1 MKSEFELAFNEI
13 AERSRLETKTIITAV
28 ELALEQAY
36 RKSVTASD
44 AQEVVARVE
53 PESGQVS
60 VFAEKEVVEDTH
72 DDRTEVALT
81 VAREIN
87 PEVQLGDL
95 IKVDSTPTGFGRIA
109 AQTAK
114 QVILQKLKEAERESQ
129 YQEYIEREGD
139 IIHGTVQSYSMK
151 GVTLS
156 LGRAEAQMPRN
167 QQMPGERYRTH
178 EKLRVYLLEVR
189 KTARGPEIIVS
200 RTHRNLLRRLLEMEV
215 PEIYNGI
222 VEIKSIA
229 REAGYRSKVAVDALQ
244 QGVDPVGACVG
255 MRGMRIQSIVKELH
269 GEKIDVIQWN
279 PDASV
284 FISKALSPARVSG
297 VHLEEDTS
305 PEGRTATVI
314 VPDDQLSLAIGREGQ
329 NARLAAKLT
338 GWRID
343 IKSLAEAAN
352 ESIDRLHN
360 DEYYADLAV
369 SLEADLERVAIT
381 LSKMDERKPVMPEEY
396 GTLNSLVNAVEER
409 RLEMY
414 EAELA
419 ERRSKLKVI
428 RDGIPLAAYSLSLV
442 EIDILTDRVRNIFLE
457 AKFETVGQVL
467 EQLSMD
473 SDVILA
479 LSGIGPKII
488 ESIHGKLNELVADLP
503 DPEDIDD
510 EHVLIDETLPQS
522 DVEDS
527 ELPELES
534 AIGKEEIK
542 TDGDTDDDT
551 DDEAVEAESETDDI
565 SFAETIEKSDDESK
579 DQNYADDVE
588 DVDKLLQSNEKKKKR
603 RKKRS
608 VVFDDDRGVFIT
620 SHSHKRSKG
629 QFDWEDDLEDME

>member
-1 MKSEFELAFNEI
+1 MKSEFALAFNEI
-13 AERSRLETKTIITAV
+13 AERSRLETKTIIMAV
-28 ELALEQAY
+28 EMALEQAY

-60 VFAEKEVVEDTH
+60 VFAEKEVVDDPQ
-72 DDRTEVALT
+72 DDRTEVALS
-81 VAREIN
+81 VAREID

-95 IKVDSTPTGFGRIA
+95 IKVDSTPSGFGRIA

-178 EKLRVYLLEVR
+178 EKLRVYLVEVR

-215 PEIYNGI
+215 PEIYNGV

-229 REAGYRSKVAVDALQ
+229 REAGYRSKVAVDAMQ

-279 PDASV
+279 PDASL

-297 VHLEEDTS
+297 VHLEDDTT

-343 IKSLAEAAN
+343 IKSLAEAAH
-352 ESIDRLHN
+352 ESIDRLRN
-360 DEYYADLAV
+360 DDYYGKLAV
-369 SLEADLERVAIT
+369 ELESDMERVAIT
-381 LSKMDERKPVMPEEY
+381 LAKMDESKPVMPEEY
-396 GTLNSLVNAVEER
+396 TTLTSLVNSVEER
-409 RLEMY
+409 RLEMH

-419 ERRSKLKVI
+419 ERRAKLEVV
-428 RDGIPLAAYSLSLV
+428 RAGIPLSAYSFPLTDA
-442 EIDILTDRVRNIFLE
+442 DILTDRIRGVLLE
-457 AKFETVGQVL
+457 ANFETVGQVL

-479 LSGIGPKII
+479 LSGIGPKVV
-488 ESIHGKLNELVADLP
+488 ENIHGKLNELAADMTDL
-503 DPEDIDD
+503 ETAD
-510 EHVLIDETLPQS
+510 EEHIVVDETSSDRDQS
-522 DVEDS
+522 
-527 ELPELES
+527 
-534 AIGKEEIK
+534 
-542 TDGDTDDDT
+542 
-551 DDEAVEAESETDDI
+551 EAESLEPASANGEDQETKTAEEESEVESQDDE
-565 SFAETIEKSDDESK
+565 STFVETIEQTDDTMVPNFE
-579 DQNYADDVE
+579 E
-588 DVDKLLQSNEKKKKR
+588 DGQEIDKLLQSKDKKKKR
-603 RKKRS
+603 RKKRTT
-608 VVFDDDRGVFIT
+608 VFDEERGVYIT
-620 SHSHKRSKG
+620 SHAHKRSRG
-629 QFDWEDDLEDME
+629 QFNWEDDIEDIE

>member
-13 AERSRLETKTIITAV
+13 AERSRLETKTIIAAV

-60 VFAEKEVVEDTH
+60 VFAEKEVVEDPQ

-81 VAREIN
+81 MAREID

-95 IKVDSTPTGFGRIA
+95 IQVDSTPSGFGRIA

-215 PEIYNGI
+215 PEIYNGV

-229 REAGYRSKVAVDALQ
+229 REAGYRSKVAVDAMQ

-360 DEYYADLAV
+360 DEYYSELAV

-381 LSKMDERKPVMPEEY
+381 LSKMDEGKPVMPEEY

-409 RLEMY
+409 RLEIH

-419 ERRSKLKVI
+419 EIRAKLEVV
-428 RDGIPLAAYSLSLV
+428 RDGIPLSAYSFSLI
-442 EIDILTDRVRNIFLE
+442 EADILTDRIRNILLE
-457 AKFETVGQVL
+457 ANFETVGQVL

-479 LSGIGPKII
+479 LSGIGPKVI
-488 ESIHGKLNELVADLP
+488 ENIHGKLNELVADLP
-503 DPEDIDD
+503 DPEQLDD
-510 EHVLIDETLPQS
+510 DDVVADEIQPQP
-522 DVEDS
+522 DVS
-527 ELPELES
+527 KLELSELES
-534 AIGKEEIK
+534 VADEGQEAK
-542 TDGDTDDDT
+542 TDEED
-551 DDEAVEAESETDDI
+551 VEAELETEDI
-565 SFAETIEKSDDESK
+565 SFAETTGLSDDESK
-579 DQNYADDVE
+579 SQDYTDDGE
-588 DVDKLLQSNEKKKKR
+588 GNDKILQPKVVKKNR

-608 VVFDDDRGVFIT
+608 VVFDDERGVFIT
-620 SHSHKRSKG
+620 SHSHKRSRG
-629 QFDWEDDLEDME
+629 QIDWEDDMEDME

>member
-60 VFAEKEVVEDTH
+60 IFAEKEVVEDTH

-229 REAGYRSKVAVDALQ
+229 REAGYRSKVAVDAMQ

-284 FISKALSPARVSG
+284 FISKALSPARVSS
-297 VHLEEDTS
+297 VHLEGDTS

-352 ESIDRLHN
+352 EAIDRLHN

-369 SLEADLERVAIT
+369 SLETDLERVAIT

-428 RDGIPLAAYSLSLV
+428 RDGIPLAAYSLSLAEV
-442 EIDILTDRVRNIFLE
+442 DILTDRIRNIFLE
-457 AKFETVGQVL
+457 ANFETVGQVL

-479 LSGIGPKII
+479 LSGIGPKIM

-503 DPEDIDD
+503 DPEDLDD

-522 DVEDS
+522 DVEDT

-534 AIGKEEIK
+534 VTGKEEIK
-542 TDGDTDDDT
+542 TD
-551 DDEAVEAESETDDI
+551 DEDVEAESEVDDI
-565 SFAETIEKSDDESK
+565 SFAETIEKSDDEPK
-579 DQNYADDVE
+579 DPNYADDVE
-588 DVDKLLQSNEKKKKR
+588 DIDKLLQPNEKKKKR

-608 VVFDDDRGVFIT
+608 VVFDDERGVFIT
-620 SHSHKRSKG
+620 SHPHKRSKG
-629 QFDWEDDLEDME
+629 QFDWEDDMEDME

>member
-156 LGRAEAQMPRN
+156 LGRAEAQLPRN

-428 RDGIPLAAYSLSLV
+428 RDGIPLAAYSLSLAEV
-442 EIDILTDRVRNIFLE
+442 DILTDRIRNIFLE
-457 AKFETVGQVL
+457 ANFETVGQVL

-479 LSGIGPKII
+479 LSGIGPKIM

-503 DPEDIDD
+503 DPEDLDD

-522 DVEDS
+522 DVEDT

-534 AIGKEEIK
+534 VTGKEEIK
-542 TDGDTDDDT
+542 TD
-551 DDEAVEAESETDDI
+551 DEDVETESEVDDI
-565 SFAETIEKSDDESK
+565 SFAETIEKSDDEPK
-579 DQNYADDVE
+579 DQNYANDVE
-588 DVDKLLQSNEKKKKR
+588 DVDKLLQPDEKKKKR

-608 VVFDDDRGVFIT
+608 VVFDDERGVFIT

-629 QFDWEDDLEDME
+629 QFDWEDDMEDME

>member
-1 MKSEFELAFNEI
+1 MKSEFALAFNEI
-13 AERSRLETKTIITAV
+13 AERSRLETTTIISAV

-36 RKSVTASD
+36 RKSVIASD

-60 VFAEKEVVEDTH
+60 VFAEKEVVEDPQ
-72 DDRTEVALT
+72 DDRTEVALSI
-81 VAREIN
+81 AREIDS
-87 PEVQLGDL
+87 EVQLGDL
-95 IKVDSTPTGFGRIA
+95 IKVDSTPSGFGRIA

-178 EKLRVYLLEVR
+178 EKLRVYLVEVR
-189 KTARGPEIIVS
+189 KTSRGPEIIVS

-215 PEIYNGI
+215 PEIYNGV

-229 REAGYRSKVAVDALQ
+229 REAGYRSKVAVDAMQ
-244 QGVDPVGACVG
+244 QGIDPVGACVG

-297 VHLEEDTS
+297 VHLEDDTT

-343 IKSLAEAAN
+343 IKSLAEAAH
-352 ESIDRLHN
+352 ESIDLLR
-360 DEYYADLAV
+360 DDDYYGELAIE
-369 SLEADLERVAIT
+369 LESDMERVAIT
-381 LSKMDERKPVMPEEY
+381 LVKMDEGKPVMPEEY
-396 GTLNSLVNAVEER
+396 STLTSLVNSVEER
-409 RLEMY
+409 RLEMH

-419 ERRSKLKVI
+419 ERRAKLEVV
-428 RDGIPLAAYSLSLV
+428 RAGIPASAYGFSLS
-442 EIDILTDRVRNIFLE
+442 DADCLTDRIRTILME
-457 AKFETVGQVL
+457 ANFETVGQVL

-479 LSGIGPKII
+479 LSGIGPKVV
-488 ESIHGKLNELVADLP
+488 ENIHGKLNELAADM
-503 DPEDIDD
+503 PEPEIVDG
-510 EHVLIDETLPQS
+510 EHVVLDDTSVDSDE
-522 DVEDS
+522 S
-527 ELPELES
+527 ESGSLES
-534 AIGKEEIK
+534 EDV
-542 TDGDTDDDT
+542 DGDEQETKNT
-551 DDEAVEAESETDDI
+551 EEESEVGLEEDEST
-565 SFAETIEKSDDESK
+565 FTETIEKTDDAMVPDYE
-579 DQNYADDVE
+579 E
-588 DVDKLLQSNEKKKKR
+588 DVQDIDKLLQSKDKKKKR
-603 RKKRS
+603 RKKRTT
-608 VVFDDDRGVFIT
+608 VFDDERGVYIT
-620 SHSHKRSKG
+620 SHSHKRSRG
-629 QFDWEDDLEDME
+629 QFNWEDEIEDIE

>member
-1 MKSEFELAFNEI
+1 
-13 AERSRLETKTIITAV
+13 
-28 ELALEQAY
+28 
-36 RKSVTASD
+36 
-44 AQEVVARVE
+44 
-53 PESGQVS
+53 
-60 VFAEKEVVEDTH
+60 
-72 DDRTEVALT
+72 
-81 VAREIN
+81 
-87 PEVQLGDL
+87 VQLGDL
-95 IKVDSTPTGFGRIA
+95 IQVDSTPSGFGRIA

-215 PEIYNGI
+215 PEIYNGV

-229 REAGYRSKVAVDALQ
+229 REAGYRSKVAVDAMQ

-352 ESIDRLHN
+352 ESIDRLNN
-360 DEYYADLAV
+360 DEYYSELAV

-381 LSKMDERKPVMPEEY
+381 LSKMDEGKPVMPEEY

-409 RLEMY
+409 RLEMH

-419 ERRSKLKVI
+419 ERRAKLEVV
-428 RDGIPLAAYSLSLV
+428 RDGIPLSAYSFSLI
-442 EIDILTDRVRNIFLE
+442 EADILTDRIRNILLE
-457 AKFETVGQVL
+457 ANFETVGQVL

-479 LSGIGPKII
+479 LSGIGPKVI
-488 ESIHGKLNELVADLP
+488 ENIHGKLNELVADLP
-503 DPEDIDD
+503 DPEQLDD
-510 EHVLIDETLPQS
+510 DGVVADEIQPQP
-522 DVEDS
+522 DVS
-527 ELPELES
+527 ELELSELES
-534 AIGKEEIK
+534 VAGEGQEAK
-542 TDGDTDDDT
+542 TDEED
-551 DDEAVEAESETDDI
+551 VEAELETEDI
-565 SFAETIEKSDDESK
+565 SFAETIGLSDDESK
-579 DQNYADDVE
+579 SQDYTDDGE
-588 DVDKLLQSNEKKKKR
+588 GNDKILESKDVKKKR

-608 VVFDDDRGVFIT
+608 VVFDDERGVFIT
-620 SHSHKRSKG
+620 SHSHKRSRG
-629 QFDWEDDLEDME
+629 QIDWEDDMEDME

>member
-428 RDGIPLAAYSLSLV
+428 RDGIPLAAYSLSLAEV
-442 EIDILTDRVRNIFLE
+442 DILTDRIRNIFLE
-457 AKFETVGQVL
+457 ANFETVGQVL

-479 LSGIGPKII
+479 LSGIGPKIM

-503 DPEDIDD
+503 DPEDLDD

-522 DVEDS
+522 DVEDT

-534 AIGKEEIK
+534 VTGKEEIK
-542 TDGDTDDDT
+542 TD
-551 DDEAVEAESETDDI
+551 DEDVETESEVDDI
-565 SFAETIEKSDDESK
+565 SFAETIEKSDDEPK
-579 DQNYADDVE
+579 DQNYANDVE
-588 DVDKLLQSNEKKKKR
+588 DVDKLLQPDEKKKKR

-608 VVFDDDRGVFIT
+608 VVFDDERGVFIT

-629 QFDWEDDLEDME
+629 QFDWEDDMEDME

>member
-1 MKSEFELAFNEI
+1 MKSEFALAFNEI
-13 AERSRLETKTIITAV
+13 AERSRLETSTIIMAV

-60 VFAEKEVVEDTH
+60 VFAEKEVVDDPQ
-72 DDRTEVALT
+72 DDRTEVALS
-81 VAREIN
+81 VACEID

-95 IKVDSTPTGFGRIA
+95 IQVDSTPSGFGRIA

-178 EKLRVYLLEVR
+178 EKLRVYLVEVR

-215 PEIYNGI
+215 PEIYNGV

-229 REAGYRSKVAVDALQ
+229 REAGYRSKVAVDAMQ

-297 VHLEEDTS
+297 VHLEDDTT

-343 IKSLAEAAN
+343 IKSLAEAAH
-352 ESIDRLHN
+352 ESIDRLRN
-360 DEYYADLAV
+360 DDYYAELAV
-369 SLEADLERVAIT
+369 ELESDMERVAIT
-381 LSKMDERKPVMPEEY
+381 LAKMDERKPVMPEEY
-396 GTLNSLVNAVEER
+396 TTLTSLVNSVEER
-409 RLEMY
+409 RLEMH

-419 ERRSKLKVI
+419 ERRAKLEVV
-428 RDGIPLAAYSLSLV
+428 RAGIPSLAYSFSLTEADV
-442 EIDILTDRVRNIFLE
+442 LTDRIRGVLLE
-457 AKFETVGQVL
+457 ANFETVGQVL

-479 LSGIGPKII
+479 LSGIGPKVV
-488 ESIHGKLNELVADLP
+488 ENIHGKLNELAADMTDLKTA
-503 DPEDIDD
+503 DEDHI
-510 EHVLIDETLPQS
+510 VVDET
-522 DVEDS
+522 
-527 ELPELES
+527 S
-534 AIGKEEIK
+534 A
-542 TDGDTDDDT
+542 
-551 DDEAVEAESETDDI
+551 DENKSEAESLEPVSAGGEEQETKTTDEELEVE
-565 SFAETIEKSDDESK
+565 SQDDESTF
-579 DQNYADDVE
+579 ADTIEQTDDTMAPDFEE
-588 DVDKLLQSNEKKKKR
+588 DAQDLDKLLQSKDKKKKR
-603 RKKRS
+603 RKKRTT
-608 VVFDDDRGVFIT
+608 VFDDERGVYIT
-620 SHSHKRSKG
+620 SHSHKRSRG
-629 QFDWEDDLEDME
+629 QFNWEDEIEDVE

>member
-1 MKSEFELAFNEI
+1 MKSEFALAFNEI
-13 AERSRLETKTIITAV
+13 AERSRLETSTIIMAV

-60 VFAEKEVVEDTH
+60 VFAEKEVVDDPQ
-72 DDRTEVALT
+72 DDRTEVALS
-81 VAREIN
+81 VACEID

-95 IKVDSTPTGFGRIA
+95 IQVDSTPSGFGRIA

-178 EKLRVYLLEVR
+178 EKLRVYLVEVR

-215 PEIYNGI
+215 PEIYNGV

-229 REAGYRSKVAVDALQ
+229 REAGYRSKVAVDAMQ

-297 VHLEEDTS
+297 VHLEDDTT

-343 IKSLAEAAN
+343 IKSLAEAAHD
-352 ESIDRLHN
+352 SIDRLRN
-360 DEYYADLAV
+360 DDYYAELAV
-369 SLEADLERVAIT
+369 ELESDMERVAIT
-381 LSKMDERKPVMPEEY
+381 LAKMDERKPVMPEEY
-396 GTLNSLVNAVEER
+396 TTLTSLVNSVEER
-409 RLEMY
+409 RLEMH

-419 ERRSKLKVI
+419 ERRAKLEVV
-428 RDGIPLAAYSLSLV
+428 RAGIPSLAYSFSLTEADV
-442 EIDILTDRVRNIFLE
+442 LTDRIRGVLLE
-457 AKFETVGQVL
+457 ANFETVGQVL

-479 LSGIGPKII
+479 LSGIGPKVV
-488 ESIHGKLNELVADLP
+488 ENIHGKLNELAADMTDLKTA
-503 DPEDIDD
+503 DEDHI
-510 EHVLIDETLPQS
+510 VVDETS
-522 DVEDS
+522 ADEDKS
-527 ELPELES
+527 
-534 AIGKEEIK
+534 
-542 TDGDTDDDT
+542 
-551 DDEAVEAESETDDI
+551 EAESLEPVSAGGEEQETKTTDEELEVE
-565 SFAETIEKSDDESK
+565 SQDDESTF
-579 DQNYADDVE
+579 ADTIEQTDDTMAPDFEE
-588 DVDKLLQSNEKKKKR
+588 DAQDLDKLLQSKDKKKKR
-603 RKKRS
+603 RKKRTT
-608 VVFDDDRGVFIT
+608 VFDDERGVYIT
-620 SHSHKRSKG
+620 SHSHKRSRG
-629 QFDWEDDLEDME
+629 QFNWEDEIEDVE

>member
-1 MKSEFELAFNEI
+1 MKSEFALAFNEI
-13 AERSRLETKTIITAV
+13 AERSRLETSTIIMAV

-60 VFAEKEVVEDTH
+60 VFAEKEVVDDPQ
-72 DDRTEVALT
+72 DDRTEVALS
-81 VAREIN
+81 VACEID

-95 IKVDSTPTGFGRIA
+95 IQVDSTPSGFGRIA

-178 EKLRVYLLEVR
+178 EKLRVYLVEVR

-215 PEIYNGI
+215 PEIYNGV

-229 REAGYRSKVAVDALQ
+229 REAGYRSKVAVDAMQ

-297 VHLEEDTS
+297 VHLEDDTT

-343 IKSLAEAAN
+343 IKSLAEAAH
-352 ESIDRLHN
+352 ESIDRLSN
-360 DEYYADLAV
+360 DDYYGKLAV
-369 SLEADLERVAIT
+369 ELESDMERVAIT
-381 LSKMDERKPVMPEEY
+381 LAKMDERKPVMPEEY
-396 GTLNSLVNAVEER
+396 TTLTSLVNSVEER
-409 RLEMY
+409 RLEMH

-419 ERRSKLKVI
+419 ERRAKLEVV
-428 RDGIPLAAYSLSLV
+428 RAGIPLSAYSFPLTDA
-442 EIDILTDRVRNIFLE
+442 DILTDRIRGVLLE
-457 AKFETVGQVL
+457 ANFETVGQVL

-479 LSGIGPKII
+479 LSGIGPKVV
-488 ESIHGKLNELVADLP
+488 ENIHGKLNELAADMTDLKTA
-503 DPEDIDD
+503 DEDHI
-510 EHVLIDETLPQS
+510 VVDET
-522 DVEDS
+522 
-527 ELPELES
+527 S
-534 AIGKEEIK
+534 ADKDK
-542 TDGDTDDDT
+542 S
-551 DDEAVEAESETDDI
+551 EAESLEPVSAGGEEQETKTTDEELEVE
-565 SFAETIEKSDDESK
+565 SQDDESTF
-579 DQNYADDVE
+579 ADTIEQTDDTMAPDFEE
-588 DVDKLLQSNEKKKKR
+588 DAQDLDKLLQSKDKKKKR
-603 RKKRS
+603 RKKRTT
-608 VVFDDDRGVFIT
+608 VFDDERGVYIT
-620 SHSHKRSKG
+620 SHSHKRSRG
-629 QFDWEDDLEDME
+629 QFNWEDEIEDVE